1 MGTIGS
7 TKSPPG
13 WFKGPSD
20 APKSSTPP
28 TRICHLAKSGTIW
41 VKMLPMRRHGE
52 LFSEMV
58 LWPTPNGGSGA
69 LGCSTQPRPCTD
81 LSPGPKTTSAR
92 EAGPNAADPAAIG
105 RKSQISTRRNHN
117 NPQTRQRGRKRA
129 PAPKGRHN
137 YMFKP
142 PQPSRAP
149 TNQHVGTSPSND
161 MCMYGIVL

>member
-52 LFSEMV
+52 LLSEMV
-58 LWPTPNGGSGA
+58 LWHAPNGGSGA
-69 LGCSTQPRPCTD
+69 LGCSTQPRPCTH

-92 EAGPNAADPAAIG
+92 EGAGG
-105 RKSQISTRRNHN
+105 GTK
-117 NPQTRQRGRKRA
+117 RGRTICPGPQITALVEIYDLRRIA
-129 PAPKGRHN
+129 AGSAAFGPA
-137 YMFKP
+137 
-142 PQPSRAP
+142 SRALP
-149 TNQHVGTSPSND
+149 RGRGFWSRGQVCAGS
-161 MCMYGIVL
+161 GLR